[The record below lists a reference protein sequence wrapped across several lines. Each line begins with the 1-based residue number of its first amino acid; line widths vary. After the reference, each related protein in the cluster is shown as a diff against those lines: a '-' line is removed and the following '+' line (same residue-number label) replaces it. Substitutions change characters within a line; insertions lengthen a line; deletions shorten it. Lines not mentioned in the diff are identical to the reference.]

1 MNWKQLSYQ
10 KELTKNHLWNCLQ
23 LFNGLL
29 NCRSSYSTM
38 SSFQI
43 HYKGNCTESECKTL
57 IVLENYI
64 YVITKIHVRYIK
76 KFWIIWFV
84 QERIIQN
91 YCIIRYNGNG
101 IIFSKCNNTGKTHLQ
116 IIGIH
121 FINNIFTDTYLIVI
135 FLSKKKL
142 GSNE

>member
-1 MNWKQLSYQ
+1 MFNFKNVCVTINIVSKKLFDHLHFSFFLQWIESNCHTKKNSQ
-10 KELTKNHLWNCLQ
+10 KNHLWNCLQ

-101 IIFSKCNNTGKTHLQ
+101 IIFSKCNNT
-116 IIGIH
+116 
-121 FINNIFTDTYLIVI
+121 Y
-135 FLSKKKL
+135 KL
-142 GSNE
+142 